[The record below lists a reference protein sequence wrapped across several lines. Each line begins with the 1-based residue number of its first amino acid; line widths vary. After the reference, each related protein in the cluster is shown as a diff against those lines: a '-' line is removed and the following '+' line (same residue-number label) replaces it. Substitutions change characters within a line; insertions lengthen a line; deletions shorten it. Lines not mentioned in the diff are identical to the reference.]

1 MHHTYQ
7 SGSFWFLF
15 ICLSL
20 EQIRF
25 LQNTLRPCHK
35 VLSGGR
41 PAPTAGLLVSRPER
55 FPSQSGMRA
64 AGSLE
69 SGGRM
74 WEISW
79 NVGFFLFPPRR
90 CYTSAGGPSL
100 VFVPSA
106 FCAAAPRS
114 NFKKQAEE
122 HSGGIQSPQDCENA
136 LPQFLNVIMS

>member
-15 ICLSL
+15 ICLSS

-25 LQNTLRPCHK
+25 LPNTLRTCHK

-41 PAPTAGLLVSRPER
+41 RAPTAGLVVSRPER

-64 AGSLE
+64 ADSLE

-79 NVGFFLFPPRR
+79 NVAFFLFPPRR
-90 CYTSAGGPSL
+90 CNTSAGGPPL
-100 VFVPSA
+100 VFVPFLSHSV
-106 FCAAAPRS
+106 PQLLGPTLS
-114 NFKKQAEE
+114 NRQKSTVEE
-122 HSGGIQSPQDCENA
+122 FSHHRTVKTLCSS
-136 LPQFLNVIMS
+136 S